1 MSRKEE
7 DWLSSSLSLCHCNG
21 YFPST
26 NKLQPSFSSLC
37 PYSQHFPH
45 SSSHLFPG
53 FWESPTVL
61 LPEPTHS
68 FKKHLL
74 SAWYVPGT
82 VLSVEDEV
90 VNKAKSLPPWSLHPA
105 GGWGRQR
112 INMSTNKEGAYRWCI
127 SRDWVRK
134 TKGVSTCY
142 YLCDTEKSLEDLSL
156 GHPLNPFANH
166 IQEVPQS

>member
-1 MSRKEE
+1 MWAAERCWQWIVPWAICTAPQDSVKGPGIPWCPVQNCEIGHAVQNCWTWPWFTDPQMSRKEE
-7 DWLSSSLSLCHCNG
+7 DWLSSSLSLCHRNG

-37 PYSQHFPH
+37 PYSHHFPH

-82 VLSVEDEV
+82 VLSVQDEV
-90 VNKAKSLPPWSLHPA
+90 VNKAKSLPP
-105 GGWGRQR
+105 
-112 INMSTNKEGAYRWCI
+112 GAYILPGGGGDR
-127 SRDWVRK
+127 
-134 TKGVSTCY
+134 
-142 YLCDTEKSLEDLSL
+142 E
-156 GHPLNPFANH
+156 
-166 IQEVPQS
+166 